1 MEEYKHGIYV
11 KEEDTELVSPVT
23 GTAALPIVF
32 GTAPINLIE
41 NPYDAVNKPILC
53 NDFTECEKQLGYS
66 ENFKSYTLCMS
77 MDAHFKV
84 FKIAPVIFVNV
95 LDPNKHV
102 KKNDVQQYTVVDG
115 QALVTTEG
123 ILLDTLKVSNGD
135 IELTKDVDYLA
146 SFNDNGYVLLTIVSD
161 TAIAAVTVESTSI
174 APESV
179 TYEDIIGGYDAS
191 TGVESGIE
199 TVRQVYPRFGKV
211 PGLLLAPGWA
221 HIPTVQAVLAAKSE
235 LLNGVFRCENVVD
248 LDTTIATKYTDCKQA
263 KEDAGLVDKHTIVL
277 WPKVKIG
284 EKVYAYSAIYAA
296 MIGYMDA
303 NNDDVPNLSPSN
315 ILSKVTGT
323 VLEDGTEVV
332 LDQVQANTLNAQ
344 GIVTAINDSGWKAW
358 GNNTACYPAVTDP
371 KDRWICCRRF
381 FSWWGNSFILTYK
394 AKVDNPANRVL
405 IDSIVDAENIKGNS
419 YTQQGKCAGAK
430 IEYRIEDNPVTGL
443 LDGHIIFRQKMA
455 PYTPAESIENI
466 LSFDPDMLESALS

>member
-66 ENFKSYTLCMS
+66 ENLKSYTLCMS

-211 PGLLLAPGWA
+211 QGLLLAPGWA

-248 LDTTIATKYTDCKQA
+248 LDTTIATISTDC
-263 KEDAGLVDKHTIVL
+263 
-277 WPKVKIG
+277 
-284 EKVYAYSAIYAA
+284 
-296 MIGYMDA
+296 
-303 NNDDVPNLSPSN
+303 
-315 ILSKVTGT
+315 
-323 VLEDGTEVV
+323 
-332 LDQVQANTLNAQ
+332 
-344 GIVTAINDSGWKAW
+344 
-358 GNNTACYPAVTDP
+358 
-371 KDRWICCRRF
+371 
-381 FSWWGNSFILTYK
+381 
-394 AKVDNPANRVL
+394 
-405 IDSIVDAENIKGNS
+405 
-419 YTQQGKCAGAK
+419 
-430 IEYRIEDNPVTGL
+430 
-443 LDGHIIFRQKMA
+443 
-455 PYTPAESIENI
+455 
-466 LSFDPDMLESALS
+466 